1 MSESSRLPKKTAELK
16 CSFCNKKQ
24 NDVRKLIAGPS
35 VFICDEC
42 VDVCVDIIAD
52 DSRLTPGPPIEEPPQ
67 AAVAVPAAGMGGRYV
82 RCSLCRMP
90 VPLEDAL
97 PVVNRGALCP
107 GCVGEIQA
115 AAAEKQGDV
124 PGDGSN

>member
-1 MSESSRLPKKTAELK
+1 
-16 CSFCNKKQ
+16 
-24 NDVRKLIAGPS
+24 

-42 VDVCVDIIAD
+42 VDICVHIIAD
-52 DSRLTPGPPIEEPPQ
+52 DSRFRPGPGVEEPPK
-67 AAVAVPAAGMGGRYV
+67 VTPSPAEGVGGVYV

-90 VPLEDAL
+90 LPVEDAL

-115 AAAEKQGDV
+115 AAAAREGDA
-124 PGDGSN
+124 PPD